1 MTESEQTHVPQEASQ
16 EAQLSESQPA
26 PESQETPVSLGEG
39 GAENAPLSP
48 PSSSD
53 VSAQAEKVL
62 TEKGDTLSD
71 LDKQYLE
78 GLKDLKGVHGVVTPN
93 PDGTYSPVNMK
104 VPETIPAESSTGPVT
119 MKIGYR
125 FKSDDIIVTL
135 KADSLVLSN
144 EVLTHKLAQRLMKE
158 QPHDFRAY
166 IKRGYYEA
174 NSNYFK

>member
-1 MTESEQTHVPQEASQ
+1 M
-16 EAQLSESQPA
+16 
-26 PESQETPVSLGEG
+26 
-39 GAENAPLSP
+39 N
-48 PSSSD
+48 
-53 VSAQAEKVL
+53 
-62 TEKGDTLSD
+62 
-71 LDKQYLE
+71 DKSVFRL
-78 GLKDLKGVHGVVTPN
+78 VMAISVVVFVAVIILNKKILP
-93 PDGTYSPVNMK
+93 